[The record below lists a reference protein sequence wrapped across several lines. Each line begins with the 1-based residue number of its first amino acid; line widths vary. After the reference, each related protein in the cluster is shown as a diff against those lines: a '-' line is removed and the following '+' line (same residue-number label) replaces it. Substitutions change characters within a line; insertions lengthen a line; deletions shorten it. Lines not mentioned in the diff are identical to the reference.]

1 MKRLVLI
8 IAGIIVVA
16 VLIGAAFVAGRMFT
30 APEGAAADAP
40 GNSGRVMEIVQDDGS
55 GPFNVRVTFKPAPE
69 LPQRVSEA
77 NGLFV
82 KREDDAIFVG
92 TGDIEV
98 DIQVDGSGKRTVAAN
113 HSGPEIEAVVT
124 QDTILYKDV
133 TKVEVEP
140 SARESGE
147 QVVQQKLE
155 PVDSLEE
162 VGENT
167 ELEVWGERR
176 GDRVVAEIF
185 VFRAPLLWKGE

>member
-1 MKRLVLI
+1 MKRLSLI

-16 VLIGAAFVAGRMFT
+16 VLIGAAFVAGRMLMT
-30 APEGAAADAP
+30 PEGAAAEASQ
-40 GNSGRVMEIVQDDGS
+40 GNSGRVMEIVNDDGS
-55 GPFNVRVTFKPAPE
+55 GPVNVRITFKPAPE

-92 TGDIEV
+92 TGEIEV
-98 DIQVDGSGKRTVAAN
+98 DIQVDDSGKRTVSAD

-133 TKVEVEP
+133 TKVEVES

-147 QVVQQKLE
+147 QVVQQKLQ

-176 GDRVVAEIF
+176 GDRIVAE
-185 VFRAPLLWKGE
+185 VVVYRLMDEE